1 MQEREREDEFVVP
14 SVWPPAPPVEPV
26 RAAWWRTPVPLA
38 GVAVAVVAV
47 GVGAY
52 FAGHAT
58 APSTATDTAGAAV
71 PAGGGS
77 SIHVRGTLSLP
88 LLGFIDTSV
97 AGQNS
102 DGDTCQATSGYDDIT
117 GGAAVTV
124 GGATGQTLGI
134 GALSSG
140 GISNSACVF
149 SFDVPVPSGQSVYT
163 VTISHRGTQTFTA
176 DQVKQPIA
184 LSLGN

>member
-1 MQEREREDEFVVP
+1 MQEREREDADEFAVP
-14 SVWPPAPPVEPV
+14 PVWPSAPP
-26 RAAWWRTPVPLA
+26 AKSAHGAWWRTPVPLA
-38 GVAVAVVAV
+38 GAAVAVVAV

-52 FAGHAT
+52 FAGHET
-58 APSTATDTAGAAV
+58 APSASTAADAAS
-71 PAGGGS
+71 AGGA

-88 LLGFIDTSV
+88 ALGFIDTSNS
-97 AGQNS
+97 GQGA

-124 GGATGQTLGI
+124 GGQTGQTLGV

-140 GISNSACVF
+140 GIANGACVF
-149 SFDVPVPSGQSVYT
+149 SFDVSVPSGQSVYT

-176 DQVKQPIA
+176 DQVQQPIA